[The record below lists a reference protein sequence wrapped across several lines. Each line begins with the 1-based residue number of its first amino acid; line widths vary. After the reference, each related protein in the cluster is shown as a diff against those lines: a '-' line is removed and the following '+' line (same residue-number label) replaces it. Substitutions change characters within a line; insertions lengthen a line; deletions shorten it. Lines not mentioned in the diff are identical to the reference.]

1 MRSPDDALV
10 QISNAK
16 LVIFCVVGEK
26 VLVQNLSHVIDRPW
40 VRRVEDG
47 LINMASLGEVDLNF
61 KVPFGDLHASGA
73 ITINTHG
80 AQVRN
85 MDILAGFHNCCQK
98 IVRGIDIVIHGI
110 ALVARIFHRIR
121 RRPLLSKVNYRIRT
135 LGIDEIQQ
143 AVVILGNIDMRKANG
158 FP

>member
-1 MRSPDDALV
+1 MDEEAVEHSAMITVVFEAVDEALIFKGLFCVRSPDDSLV
-10 QISNAK
+10 QISDAK
-16 LVIFCVVGEK
+16 LVILCVVGEK
-26 VLVQNLSHVIDRPW
+26 MLVQYLGHVIDRPW

-98 IVRGIDIVIHGI
+98 IVRGIDI
-110 ALVARIFHRIR
+110 R
-121 RRPLLSKVNYRIRT
+121 S
-135 LGIDEIQQ
+135 
-143 AVVILGNIDMRKANG
+143 
-158 FP
+158 